1 MATATAA
8 IPIIRVVVAKDNMS
22 ASVVLRKPTADEPSI
37 NTERIIEELKA
48 AGVVFG
54 IDEDAISNAIKA
66 EQYNEPLIVASGITP
81 GRGTASTFTYHF
93 HTRFEHKP
101 HEDADGHIDYRDL
114 SFMQNIE
121 EGGLLVTKTPATQGK
136 TGMSVLGKE
145 MLGSIGRDMAFEVGS
160 NVRISEDGLQLFAA
174 AGGMIQYVGGKVSVQ
189 SCLTIAGSV
198 DHTVGN
204 LQCKGSIKIAGDVKA
219 GFKIHT
225 DGDVEIG
232 GSVEEATVIAGGSI
246 QIKGGFFGHG
256 EGLLRAG
263 GDITVKFAEGQRLE
277 AGRSVFAMEELIACT
292 VHAKETV
299 VMRGKKGR
307 IVGGEIHADKEIRA
321 TYLGRELGTRT
332 VLAVGY
338 DAKVMRRVAEIN
350 AEIKRLTEDGERV
363 KEGLI
368 ALIKLDLS
376 KKLPEE
382 KRPTLDS
389 LKVFREN
396 LPAALAQLEAE
407 KTTLLESTRQLQECV
422 IICEKAIFPGVRV
435 GIGNSYRDITDAVTG
450 VKYTLAGNTVT
461 ASEWKPDGK

>member
-1 MATATAA
+1 MATATAT

-37 NTERIIEELKA
+37 NTERIIEELRA

-54 IDEDAISNAIKA
+54 IDEDAISSAIKA
-66 EQYNEPLIVASGITP
+66 EQYNEPLKVASGILP
-81 GRGTASTFTYHF
+81 GRGAASTFAYHF

-101 HEDADGHIDYRDL
+101 HEDPDGHIDYRDL

-145 MLGSIGRDMAFEVGS
+145 MLGSVGRDMAFEVGN

-174 AGGMIQYVGGKVSVQ
+174 TGGMIQYTGGKVSVQ
-189 SCLTIAGSV
+189 SCLTIPGSV

-204 LQCKGSIKIAGDVKA
+204 LECKGSIKIAGDVKA

-232 GSVEEATVIAGGSI
+232 GSVEEAIVIAGGSI
-246 QIKGGFFGHG
+246 QVKGGFFGHG

-263 GDITVKFAEGQRLE
+263 GDITLKFAEGQCLK
-277 AGRSVFAMEELIACT
+277 AGRSVFVMEELIACT
-292 VHAKETV
+292 VHAKESV

-307 IVGGEIHADKEIRA
+307 IIGGEIHAGKEIRA
-321 TYLGRELGTRT
+321 PFLGRELGTRT
-332 VLAVGY
+332 NLTVGF
-338 DAKVMRRVAEIN
+338 DAKVMGRVAEIN
-350 AEIKRLTEDGERV
+350 AEMKRLAEDGERV
-363 KEGLI
+363 REGLV

-382 KRPTLDS
+382 KRATLDS
-389 LKVFREN
+389 LKAFRDS
-396 LPAALAQLEAE
+396 LPEALAQLEAE
-407 KTTLLESTRQLQECV
+407 KTTLLKSIKQLQECV
-422 IICEKAIFPGVRV
+422 IICEKTNFPGVRIA
-435 GIGNSYRDITDAVTG
+435 IGNSYREITDAVDS
-450 VKYTLAGNTVT
+450 VKYSLAGNSVT
-461 ASEWKPDGK
+461 ASEWKPEGK